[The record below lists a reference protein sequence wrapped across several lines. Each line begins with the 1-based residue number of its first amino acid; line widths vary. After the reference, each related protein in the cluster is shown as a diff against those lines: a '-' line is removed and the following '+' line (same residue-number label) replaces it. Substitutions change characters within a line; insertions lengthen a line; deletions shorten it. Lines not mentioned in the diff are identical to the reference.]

1 MLAINVQYPIFV
13 AVLETYEHIKT
24 YKHTNIWTLR
34 YVWGGQSMAGGRA
47 LKQEVT
53 GMLCVTSQS
62 GVFCWGLQGFNYL
75 NYLDLYFSVKGEAC
89 MG

>member
-1 MLAINVQYPIFV
+1 M
-13 AVLETYEHIKT
+13 T
-24 YKHTNIWTLR
+24 
-34 YVWGGQSMAGGRA
+34 GGRA

-75 NYLDLYFSVKGEAC
+75 NCLALYFSVKGETC